1 MLKLKRR
8 TELVRGICKN
18 TTCNIRSSYTK
29 EETLML
35 GGQGYSDTKSLCQ
48 SKHVIYSGEKYL
60 GVEMLGTSPLGFVT
74 E

>member
-1 MLKLKRR
+1 
-8 TELVRGICKN
+8 
-18 TTCNIRSSYTK
+18 
-29 EETLML
+29 ML